1 MELDIEQKSE
11 TWFAVRRCY
20 ITGTMFAAIMGKN
33 PYHSLQDVLEDME
46 RDEMGLP
53 PKEMSPQSQRN
64 IEWGVNHESDGV
76 TEYEVKVLGNFP
88 KTPHVSEMPVLSDE
102 VRKDNEDEDQSG
114 RLNLDEDQSG
124 RLNFKRVRH
133 VGFVIDRDTFKFG
146 VSPDGFVG
154 DDGIIE
160 VNRPFHISK
169 KCTQIAYT
177 S

>member
-64 IEWGVNHESDGV
+64 IEWGVTHESDGV

-88 KTPHVSEMPVLSDE
+88 KAPHVSEMPRLNNEGSSQIQDIEEEVRSHSDE
-102 VRKDNEDEDQSG
+102 SEKT
-114 RLNLDEDQSG
+114 
-124 RLNFKRVRH
+124 RVRH

-160 VNRPFHISK
+160 VRISYE
-169 KCTQIAYT
+169 IM
-177 S
+177 